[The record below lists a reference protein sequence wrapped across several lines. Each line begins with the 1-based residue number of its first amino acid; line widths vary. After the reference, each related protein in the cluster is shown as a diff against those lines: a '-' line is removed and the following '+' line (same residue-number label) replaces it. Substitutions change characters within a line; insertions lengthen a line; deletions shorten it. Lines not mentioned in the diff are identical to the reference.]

1 MAAAQKVGCDLKSP
15 FQSAQDAAA
24 SSAGTGK
31 GAVAF
36 RCARFKLLTFA
47 LLLTAAGALR
57 ADTFYLTIA
66 GLGGEPEYE
75 QRFTGW
81 ASELDKIFKSE
92 PASQVTTLSG
102 AQATR
107 ANIQARLG
115 ELAKQTKPEDH
126 LVLLLIGH
134 GSFDE
139 SDYKFNVPGPDI
151 TATELA
157 SLLDKIPAQQAVIDM
172 TSASGGA
179 IPILQK
185 PRRILITATK
195 AGTEKNAT
203 VFPRYFIEALRD
215 PAADADKNEVITVLE
230 AFRYAE
236 GKTAKFYEELKRL
249 ATEHPLL
256 EDVGKGE
263 GVKAPTVENGEGML
277 AGRFALLHTG
287 SAVAMA
293 KDPEKQKMLKQKE
306 DIEEK
311 IDELKYRK
319 ASMPVAE
326 YRQQLTKFL
335 VDLAKTQEALDK

>member
-1 MAAAQKVGCDLKSP
+1 MVAAQKVGCDLKRLC
-15 FQSAQDAAA
+15 F
-24 SSAGTGK
+24 G
-31 GAVAF
+31 
-36 RCARFKLLTFA
+36 A
-47 LLLTAAGALR
+47 LLLSTVAMLHAE
-57 ADTFYLTIA
+57 TYYLTIA

-75 QRFTGW
+75 QRFSGW
-81 ASELDKIFKSE
+81 ASDLDKSFKTE

-107 ANIQARLG
+107 AAIQNRLG
-115 ELAKQTKPEDH
+115 ELAKQTKPDDH

-139 SDYKFNVPGPDI
+139 SDYKFNIPGPDI
-151 TATELA
+151 TANELA
-157 SLLDKIPAQQAVIDM
+157 SLLDKIPAQQLIVDM

-179 IPILQK
+179 LPILQK
-185 PRRILITATK
+185 PKRIVITATK

-203 VFPRYFIEALRD
+203 VFPRYFIEALHD
-215 PAADADKNEVITVLE
+215 PAADADKNEVITALE

-236 GKTAKFYEELKRL
+236 GKTAKFYEDLKRL

-256 EDVGKGE
+256 EDAGKGE
-263 GVKAPTVENGEGML
+263 GVKAPTAENGEGLL

-293 KDPEKQKMLKQKE
+293 KDPEKQKLLKQKE
-306 DIEEK
+306 SLEEK

-319 ASMPVAE
+319 ASMPVSE
-326 YRQQLTKFL
+326 YRDQLAKFL
-335 VDLAKTQEALDK
+335 VELAKTQEALDK

>member
-1 MAAAQKVGCDLKSP
+1 LKKLSYAA
-15 FQSAQDAAA
+15 
-24 SSAGTGK
+24 
-31 GAVAF
+31 
-36 RCARFKLLTFA
+36 A
-47 LLLTAAGALR
+47 LLLTASALR
-57 ADTFYLTIA
+57 AETYYLTIA

-75 QRFTGW
+75 QRFAGW
-81 ASELDKIFKSE
+81 ASDLDKIFKSE
-92 PASQVTTLSG
+92 PGSQVITMSG

-107 ANIQARLG
+107 ANIQAKLAD
-115 ELAKQTKPEDH
+115 LAKQTKPDDH

-134 GSFDE
+134 GSYDE
-139 SDYKFNVPGPDI
+139 SDYKFNIPGPDI
-151 TATELA
+151 TAAELA
-157 SLLDKIPAQQAVIDM
+157 SLLDKIPAQQAIIDM

-185 PRRILITATK
+185 PKRVLITATK

-203 VFPRYFIEALRD
+203 VFPRYFIEGLRD

-236 GKTAKFYEELKRL
+236 AKTAKFYDELKRL
-249 ATEHPLL
+249 STEHPLI

-263 GVKAPTVENGEGML
+263 GVKAPSVENGEGMI

-293 KDPEKQKMLKQKE
+293 KDPEKLKLLKE
-306 DIEEK
+306 KEGIEEK

-319 ASMPVAE
+319 ASMAVAE
-326 YRQQLTKFL
+326 YRQELTKLL

>member
-1 MAAAQKVGCDLKSP
+1 MKKLSYAA
-15 FQSAQDAAA
+15 
-24 SSAGTGK
+24 
-31 GAVAF
+31 
-36 RCARFKLLTFA
+36 A
-47 LLLTAAGALR
+47 LLLTASALR
-57 ADTFYLTIA
+57 AETYYLTIA

-75 QRFTGW
+75 QRFAGW
-81 ASELDKIFKSE
+81 AVDLDKIFKSE
-92 PASQVTTLSG
+92 PGAQVITLSG

-107 ANIQARLG
+107 ANIESRLG
-115 ELAKQTKPEDH
+115 DLAKQTKPDDH

-134 GSFDE
+134 GSYDE
-139 SDYKFNVPGPDI
+139 SDYKFNIPGPDI

-157 SLLDKIPAQQAVIDM
+157 SLLDKIPAQQAIIDM

-185 PRRILITATK
+185 SKRVLITATK

-203 VFPRYFIEALRD
+203 VFPRYFIEGLRD

-236 GKTAKFYEELKRL
+236 AKTAKFYDELKRL
-249 ATEHPLL
+249 STEHPLI

-263 GVKAPTVENGEGML
+263 GVKAPSVENGEGMI

-293 KDPEKQKMLKQKE
+293 KDPEKLKLLKE
-306 DIEEK
+306 KEGIEEK

-319 ASMPVAE
+319 ASMAVAE
-326 YRQQLTKFL
+326 YRQELTKLL